1 MSNQERDPLR
11 TVRSQ
16 DGFERL
22 ERAVEAASARVRGLN
37 RSLSAAQAETRRLE
51 AQLQRFT
58 GGEETGSELLARLQR
73 LEAENEVLHDRLKRG
88 REGVE
93 KLLARVRFLEEQG

>member
-1 MSNQERDPLR
+1 VSNQERDPSGK
-11 TVRSQ
+11 TPPQ
-16 DGFERL
+16 EGFDRL
-22 ERAVEAASARVRGLN
+22 ERAVAAAASRVKELAGRLA
-37 RSLSAAQAETRRLE
+37 SAQAETRRLE

-58 GGEETGSELLARLQR
+58 GGEETPSELLARLQR
-73 LEAENEVLHDRLKRG
+73 LEAENEVLHDRIKRG